1 MRWLWAFGRGVFE
14 RQEALHGSG
23 GAGNRNVFPGQVQ
36 DVLPGALQGFGQR
49 TRRPLEYPLKLV
61 VGAVA
66 VRWAACL
73 LAAAEPGFF
82 CLFGFVGD
90 RLDACSLVRAVTEW
104 LVLASA
110 TGAPVVGLSLLDID
124 AIGRFLGNHDIVTHS
139 DSPFVV

>member
-1 MRWLWAFGRGVFE
+1 MQDGLFGA
-14 RQEALHGSG
+14 QEEI
-23 GAGNRNVFPGQVQ
+23 
-36 DVLPGALQGFGQR
+36 GQR
-49 TRRPLEYPLKLV
+49 FCRPLAYPLKLV

-66 VRWAACL
+66 VRRAACL

-124 AIGRFLGNHDIVTHS
+124 AIGRFLGNHGIVTHS